1 MLKAL
6 RGAAVAAVATL
17 GSVAIAYANGMFS
30 NLPVVEGAAYC
41 SMYAGD
47 GTTCVQYVP
56 AGPTAVTGNERIPA
70 DTRLPNG
77 QSPQTVLFSMA
88 NLNALPIT
96 VSTITTNPQTV
107 TAASTSGG
115 VILKIGSGAGV
126 GTVMTAV
133 TINFPTAPIDGQ
145 QFAVSGDADV
155 TTLTL
160 TAQNLPA
167 GVTIKQ
173 NPTGLTAVNSGTMGF
188 RWMYNSTNNAWLRL
202 Q

>member
-17 GSVAIAYANGMFS
+17 GTVAIAYANGMFS

-41 SMYAGD
+41 AMYAGD
-47 GTTCVQYVP
+47 GTTCVQNVP

-70 DTRLPNG
+70 DTRLSNG
-77 QSPQTVLFSMA
+77 QSPQTVLFTMA
-88 NLNALPIT
+88 NLNALPLT

-107 TAASTSGG
+107 TAAATSGG
-115 VILKIGSGAGV
+115 VILRNNGG

-133 TINFPTAPIDGQ
+133 TINFPTAPVDGQ
-145 QFAVSGDADV
+145 QFAVSGDANV

-173 NPTGLTAVNSGTMGF
+173 NPTGLTAVNSAAMGF
-188 RWMYNSTNNAWLRL
+188 RWMYNSTNNAWFRL

>member
-6 RGAAVAAVATL
+6 RGAAVAAVVSTL
-17 GSVAIAYANGMFS
+17 AISAAYAEGMFS
-30 NLPVVEGAAYC
+30 KLPVVEGAAYC
-41 SMYAGD
+41 AMYAGD
-47 GTTCVQYVP
+47 GTTCVSNVP

-70 DTRLPNG
+70 DTKLPNG

-88 NLNALPIT
+88 SLNALPLT
-96 VSTITTNPQTV
+96 VTTVTAASQTV
-107 TAASTSGG
+107 TAAATSGG
-115 VILKIGSGAGV
+115 VFLHLGSGV
-126 GTVMTAV
+126 GTAMTAV

-145 QFAVSGDADV
+145 QFAVSGDANV

-173 NPTGLTAVNSGTMGF
+173 NPTGLTAVNSSTMGF
-188 RWMYNSTNNAWLRL
+188 RWMYSSSLNQWGRL

>member
-6 RGAAVAAVATL
+6 RGAAVAAVAVLSTMTL
-17 GSVAIAYANGMFS
+17 AHANGMFS

-41 SMYAGD
+41 ALYAGD
-47 GTTCVQYVP
+47 GTTCVANVP

-70 DTRLPNG
+70 DTRLPSG

-88 NLNALPIT
+88 NLNALPLT
-96 VSTITTNPQTV
+96 VTSVTTNPQTV
-107 TAASTSGG
+107 TAAATSGG
-115 VILKIGSGAGV
+115 VILRNAGG

-133 TINFPTAPIDGQ
+133 TINFPTAPVDGQ
-145 QFAVSGDADV
+145 QFAVSGDANV

-173 NPTGLTAVNSGTMGF
+173 NPTGLTAVNSAAMGF
-188 RWMYNSTNNAWLRL
+188 RWMYNATNNAWFRL

>member
-6 RGAAVAAVATL
+6 RGAAVAAVASL
-17 GSVAIAYANGMFS
+17 LSLSAAHANGMFS

-56 AGPTAVTGNERIPA
+56 AGPTAVTGNERVPA
-70 DTRLPNG
+70 DTRLSNG

-88 NLNALPIT
+88 NLNALPLT

-107 TAASTSGG
+107 TAAATSGG
-115 VILKIGSGAGV
+115 VLLRNNGG

-133 TINFPTAPIDGQ
+133 TINFPTAPVDGQ
-145 QFAVSGDADV
+145 QFAVSADANV

-160 TAQNLPA
+160 TATNLPA
-167 GVTIKQ
+167 GVTIKN
-173 NPTGLTAVNSGTMGF
+173 NPTGITTSTTGAYGYRF
-188 RWMYNSTNNAWLRL
+188 MYNSTNNAWFRL

>member
-6 RGAAVAAVATL
+6 RGAAVAAVAVLSTMTL
-17 GSVAIAYANGMFS
+17 AHANGMFS

-41 SMYAGD
+41 ALYAGD
-47 GTTCVQYVP
+47 GTTCVGNVP
-56 AGPTAVTGNERIPA
+56 AGPTAVTGNERVPA

-96 VSTITTNPQTV
+96 YSTITTNPQTV
-107 TAASTSGG
+107 TAAATSGG
-115 VILKIGSGAGV
+115 VFLHLGTGL

-133 TINFPTAPIDGQ
+133 TINFPTAPVDGQ
-145 QFAVSGDADV
+145 QFAVSGDANV

-173 NPTGLTAVNSGTMGF
+173 NPTGLTAVNSSTMGF
-188 RWMYNSTNNAWLRL
+188 RFFYNATNNVWSRL

>member
-6 RGAAVAAVATL
+6 RGAAVAAVASL
-17 GSVAIAYANGMFS
+17 LALSAAHAEGMFS
-30 NLPVVEGAAYC
+30 KLPVVEGAAYC
-41 SMYAGD
+41 AMYAGD
-47 GTTCVQYVP
+47 GTTCVEYVP

-70 DTRLPNG
+70 DTRLSNG
-77 QSPQTVLFSMA
+77 QSPQTVLFPLA
-88 NLNALPIT
+88 ALNALPIT
-96 VSTITTNPQTV
+96 TSTITTNPQTV
-107 TAASTSGG
+107 TAAATSGG
-115 VILKIGSGAGV
+115 VLLHLGSGL

-145 QFAVSGDADV
+145 QFAVSGDASV

-173 NPTGLTAVNSGTMGF
+173 NPTGLTAVNSAAMGF
-188 RWMYNSTNNAWLRL
+188 RFIYNSTLNQWSRL

>member
-17 GSVAIAYANGMFS
+17 LSLSAANANGMFS

-41 SMYAGD
+41 ALYAGD
-47 GTTCVQYVP
+47 GTTCVANVP
-56 AGPTAVTGNERIPA
+56 AGPTSVTGNERVPA

-88 NLNALPIT
+88 NLNALPLT

-107 TAASTSGG
+107 TAAATSGG
-115 VILKIGSGAGV
+115 VFLRLGSGAGV

-133 TINFPTAPIDGQ
+133 TINLPTAPVDGQ
-145 QFAVSGDADV
+145 QFAVSGDANV

-173 NPTGLTAVNSGTMGF
+173 NPTGLTTSTIGSFGYRLF
-188 RWMYNSTNNAWLRL
+188 YNAANNVWNRI